1 MTIEQYMKASSL
13 FKEMEKINGRL
24 ANIID
29 AHEVVKKGKVD
40 KLILIGKRADL
51 TPVEIPIEIPDD
63 ILHEAIDNA
72 WNKLGGDIENIKD
85 AITDI

>member
-24 ANIID
+24 ENIID
-29 AHEVVKKGKVD
+29 AHEVVQKGKVD

-51 TPVEIPIEIPDD
+51 TPVEIPIEISHD

-85 AITDI
+85 AIKDI